1 MTEVTGA
8 ETDDLRPLDESSNL
22 LLVGGGQASW
32 MAAKALR
39 RDGFAGRIT
48 LIGDER
54 HPPYERP
61 PLSKAILLGE
71 AAADSCYLA
80 EPEEMAALG
89 VVRIFDRAIAIDR
102 GTPAV
107 RTAGGGRFPY
117 DRLLLATGG
126 RPRPLPPGETAG
138 PGILLLRTLDD
149 AEAIATRFLPGKHAL
164 IIGGGW
170 IGLEVAASARRA
182 GLAVTLVEASAR
194 LCSRALPAEPAAF
207 IAELHRRQGVTLRLG
222 RTLASLDIPDDRPGG
237 VRARLDDDSFVDADF
252 VIAGIGM
259 APDIAL
265 ASDAG
270 LATDMGILVDEDGR
284 TSDPAIFAAGDVTE
298 TQTPAGRIRQ
308 ESWANANEQ
317 AEAAAAAMLG
327 LARPLRPP
335 PWFWSDQFDINIQ
348 ILGQLD
354 GDASA
359 VTGDPAAGDGCWFSF
374 TGGVLT
380 GVAAF
385 NRPRDIQVI
394 RRVLQRGIAVDPNFL
409 AAAGDDLALLL
420 RPRTDA
426 QGD

>member
-1 MTEVTGA
+1 MTRVTGA
-8 ETDDLRPLDESSNL
+8 HTGDLSPLNESSSV

-32 MAAKALR
+32 MTAKALR
-39 RDGFAGRIT
+39 RDGFAGSIT

-71 AAADSCYLA
+71 ATAESCYLA
-80 EPEEMAALG
+80 ESDEMAALG

-102 GTPAV
+102 GARTV
-107 RTAGGGRFPY
+107 RTAGGDRLPY

-126 RPRPLPPGETAG
+126 RPRALSPGETAG
-138 PGILLLRTLDD
+138 AHILLLRTLDD

-182 GLAVTLVEASAR
+182 GLEVTIVEASAR
-194 LCSRALPAEPAAF
+194 LCSRALPAEPANI
-207 IAELHRRQGVTLRLG
+207 IAGLHRRQGVTLRLG
-222 RTLASLDIPDDRPGG
+222 RTLASLEVPEDRSGG
-237 VRARLDDDSFVDADF
+237 VRARLDDDSLVDADF
-252 VIAGIGM
+252 VVAGIGM
-259 APDIAL
+259 VPDMTL

-270 LATDMGILVDEDGR
+270 LATNLGILVDEDGR

-298 TQTPAGRIRQ
+298 TETPAGRIRQ

-317 AEAAAAAMLG
+317 AEAAAAAMLD

-374 TGGVLT
+374 TGGLLT
-380 GVAAF
+380 GIAAF

-394 RRVLQRGIAVDPNFL
+394 RRVLQRAIAVDPDFL
-409 AAAGDDLALLL
+409 AAAADDLALLL
-420 RPRTDA
+420 RPRADA